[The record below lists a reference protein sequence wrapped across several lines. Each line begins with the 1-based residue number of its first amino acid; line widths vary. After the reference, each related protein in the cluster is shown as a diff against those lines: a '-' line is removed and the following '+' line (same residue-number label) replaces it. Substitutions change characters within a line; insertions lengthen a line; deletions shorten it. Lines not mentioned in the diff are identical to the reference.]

1 MSRSELV
8 EMELKLAAECIRRG
22 GDVSKVY
29 AAFEELYER
38 NEE

>member
-1 MSRSELV
+1 MTSQELH
-8 EMELKLAAECIRRG
+8 EMELKLAAEVIRRG
-22 GDVSKVY
+22 GDASKVY